1 MEVAST
7 LKSVNRGASPGMVRH
22 MEARSAEGLDRQLR
36 AEYHTVSKCLLMTS
50 YHFVC
55 NG

>member
-22 MEARSAEGLDRQLR
+22 IEARSDEGLGRQLR
-36 AEYHTVSKCLLMTS
+36 AKYHAVSN
-50 YHFVC
+50 V
-55 NG
+55 